1 MKQFSRSRISKVLL
15 TLALVFV
22 MLTSWQAFADDAS
35 DNYRTIS
42 GRAATFSTNGPNLHY
57 DCIIDV
63 VIDEDG
69 RIVEVKDKGTLDFI
83 NESIANSDPVMAGI
97 LKENLLHW
105 DTFIEGE
112 GFAKFIGLTLDQ
124 IDVDNHEVDTVS
136 GATSTSWTMKK
147 AIVNAFANMMV
158 EEDDVDT
165 RDTDGDDEVV
175 ADESSAEAVAETTDA
190 SESQQ
195 ENGKAEATS
204 VEKVF
209 VDTQN
214 HWAKASISYLANKGI
229 VNGVSATN
237 FAPDSN
243 IKRAELVQALANMA
257 NANLGTYGDAGFVD
271 VDSNAW
277 YAKAVAWAAQNGI
290 AASGVSDKMF
300 APEAYVTRQDMAVML
315 DNYLAK
321 VARVELASKVEK
333 INFLDASK
341 IATYAQ
347 MAVEKLQRTGIIS
360 GIASDANSYNFEPQ
374 ALATRAQI
382 AKVLADYLQ
391 AAE

>member
-69 RIVEVKDKGTLDFI
+69 RIVEVKDKGTLDSI

-124 IDVDNHEVDTVS
+124 IDVD
-136 GATSTSWTMKK
+136 
-147 AIVNAFANMMV
+147 
-158 EEDDVDT
+158 T

-175 ADESSAEAVAETTDA
+175 EDESSAEAVAETTDA

-290 AASGVSDKMF
+290 ASGVSDKMF

-321 VARVELASKVEK
+321 VACVELASKVAK